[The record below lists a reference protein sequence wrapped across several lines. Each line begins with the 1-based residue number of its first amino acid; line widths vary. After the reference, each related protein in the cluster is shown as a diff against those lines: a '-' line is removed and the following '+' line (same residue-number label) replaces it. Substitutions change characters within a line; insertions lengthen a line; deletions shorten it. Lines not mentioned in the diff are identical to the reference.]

1 MPVLRFFGG
10 TERTRT
16 VIGLVDNQV
25 PHLSATV
32 PRLRIADLRMQIGV
46 LLMIEYAVGSYK
58 TNLNSALRIPHS
70 EIDLGGSKGVEPS
83 LAAVTVRRSAVKLR
97 PTERFSIADW

>member
-1 MPVLRFFGG
+1 MPGTRAMLEAPVGYIARTNRGRGGQSRTVTTSAQNSDACVTPHPDFITGG

-32 PRLRIADLRMQIGV
+32 PC
-46 LLMIEYAVGSYK
+46 K
-58 TNLNSALRIPHS
+58 
-70 EIDLGGSKGVEPS
+70 LGGLKGVEPS
-83 LAAVTVRRSAVKLR
+83 
-97 PTERFSIADW
+97 